1 MNNGKFLSLQDL
13 GRFDL
18 LMRSGAWQDWANH
31 GWYPVVVAENITFRK
46 SLKLFERFEIETKA
60 VGWDDIAVY
69 LEQRFVVKGEIYSR
83 SIVRVRLLKRSR
95 GIVTP
100 AEMLEV
106 SGHPPQP
113 LELPKWVQDWAEQSS
128 LPKIKEAAPSD
139 W

>member
-1 MNNGKFLSLQDL
+1 MRNTLIALAAVASLSAGVAHAADYAIDPTHTFVTFEIDHFGTTTNR
-13 GRFDL
+13 GRFDKKEGTVQFD
-18 LMRSGAWQDWANH
+18 RAAKTGKVDIS
-31 GWYPVVVAENITFRK
+31 F
-46 SLKLFERFEIETKA
+46 
-60 VGWDDIAVY
+60 DIA
-69 LEQRFVVKGEIYSR
+69 K
-83 SIVRVRLLKRSR
+83 IVKRSR

>member
-95 GIVTP
+95 GNRFLANCCV
-100 AEMLEV
+100 MVL
-106 SGHPPQP
+106 PPP
-113 LELPKWVQDWAEQSS
+113 S
-128 LPKIKEAAPSD
+128 LPNFITALANARPSMPE
-139 W
+139 